1 MNVGGHDKAGFT
13 IVELIIV
20 IVVIAIMV
28 SVVTIGMMMYQAQA
42 RDAERDAK
50 TNVIAEALEKYYI
63 DKGEYPSV
71 KSMVNDDSS
80 NTATKVASLI
90 NIEESNLKMPQSS
103 RTLSIVSP
111 SSTQTNVITYAGFGA
126 NSSRNTACQSMSTS
140 AGCDRYTLSYVTES
154 GDTVTINSRHN

>member
-1 MNVGGHDKAGFT
+1 MSVGGRHKAGFT

-28 SVVTIGMMMYQAQA
+28 SVVTIGMIMYQAQA

-50 TNVIAEALEKYYI
+50 ANVIAEALEKYHA

-71 KSMVNDDSS
+71 KSMVNDDSN
-80 NTATKVASLI
+80 NTASKVATMI

-126 NSSRNTACQSMSTS
+126 TSGRNTLCQSFSIS
-140 AGCDRYTLSYVTES
+140 AGCDSYTLSYVTEG
-154 GDTVTINSRHN
+154 GDTVTIKSRYN